1 MPRQTHWS
9 KMHWSKIDAISCL
22 AEAST
27 LCATLD
33 GMRSI
38 HTQAAVLAKPRGP
51 VAIES
56 VYLGE
61 PGPGEVLVRMEA
73 CGICHSELYVQ
84 SLEKLPLAPL
94 TLGHE
99 GIGRIEAIG
108 PEVNGWAPGDRAGI
122 TFLGPTCGAC
132 EWCLSGRE
140 RFCPKQA
147 NFGYSLHGALT
158 NYAMAPAAGLV
169 RVPEQLP
176 ADQAAPLCCAG
187 WTAWGAL
194 GEAGLQPGQAVALS
208 GLGGLGHLALQMAR
222 HRGLRV
228 AAVDVSEAKLEMA
241 RQEGAEITVLAE
253 SAGRALQKQ
262 HGGVDAAIVLTP
274 SPAAIQQAFRSLK
287 RNGTLVLV
295 GISVTQYDLPLV
307 DTIVKGISIRGSYL
321 GPRRDLPEVFD
332 MAVRGIIRPHSH
344 THTLQEAPG
353 LLEQMRRGDLMGRA
367 VITW

>member
-1 MPRQTHWS
+1 
-9 KMHWSKIDAISCL
+9 
-22 AEAST
+22 
-27 LCATLD
+27 
-33 GMRSI
+33 MRSI
-38 HTQAAVLAKPRGP
+38 HTQAAVLSAPRGN

-56 VYLGE
+56 IYVGE

-84 SLEKLPLAPL
+84 SLEKLPLAPV

-99 GIGRIEAIG
+99 GIGRVEAIG
-108 PEVNGWAPGDRAGI
+108 PEVTGWAPGDRVGI

-158 NYAMAPAAGLV
+158 DFALAPAAGLV
-169 RVPEQLP
+169 RVPEQLA

-194 GEAGLQPGQAVALS
+194 REAGLKRGQTVGLF

-228 AAVDVSEAKLEMA
+228 AAVDISESKLEMA
-241 RQEGAEITVLAE
+241 RSDGAEITAQAAD
-253 SAGRALQKQ
+253 AGRTLQKQ

-274 SPAAIQQAFRSLK
+274 SPAAIQQAFRSLR

-295 GISVTQYDLPLV
+295 GISVNQYELPLV

-321 GPRRDLPEVFD
+321 GPRRDLEEVFAL
-332 MAVRGIIRPHSH
+332 AVEGAIRPHSH
-344 THTLQEAPG
+344 THALAETPD
-353 LLEQMRRGDLMGRA
+353 LLEQMRRGELMGRA
-367 VITW
+367 VIAW

>member
-1 MPRQTHWS
+1 
-9 KMHWSKIDAISCL
+9 
-22 AEAST
+22 
-27 LCATLD
+27 
-33 GMRSI
+33 MRSI
-38 HTQAAVLAKPRGP
+38 HTQAAVLSAPRGN
-51 VAIES
+51 VAVES
-56 VYLGE
+56 IYVGE

-84 SLEKLPLAPL
+84 SLEKLPLAPV

-99 GIGRIEAIG
+99 GIGRVEAIG
-108 PEVNGWAPGDRAGI
+108 PEVTGWAPGDRVGI
-122 TFLGPTCGAC
+122 TFLGPTCGVC

-158 NYAMAPAAGLV
+158 DYALAPAAGLV
-169 RVPEQLP
+169 RVPEQL
-176 ADQAAPLCCAG
+176 AAEQAAPLCCAG

-194 GEAGLQPGQAVALS
+194 READLKPGQTVGLF

-228 AAVDVSEAKLEMA
+228 AAVDISESKLEMA
-241 RQEGAEITVLAE
+241 KSDGAEITAQAAD
-253 SAGRALQKQ
+253 AGRTLQKQ

-274 SPAAIQQAFRSLK
+274 SPAAIQQAFRSLR

-295 GISVTQYDLPLV
+295 GISVNQYELPLV

-321 GPRRDLPEVFD
+321 GPRRDLEEVFAL
-332 MAVRGIIRPHSH
+332 AVEGAIRPHSH
-344 THTLQEAPG
+344 THALAETPG
-353 LLEQMRRGDLMGRA
+353 LLEQMRRGELMGRA
-367 VITW
+367 VIAW